1 MKRSLLILLALVI
14 CAGLVVAEGQYEA
27 SAPQS
32 RIKLA
37 TTTSTDNS
45 GLLEALI
52 PPFTEKTGIAV
63 DVIAVGTGKALA
75 LGQNGDVDVVLVHAR
90 SREDQFVADGYGVN
104 RRDVMHNDFVL
115 LGPVSDPAGIKGTQD
130 AAAAMQ
136 RINDSESSFV
146 SRGDDS
152 GTHTKERS
160 LWSAAGVDPA
170 GTWYKEAGQGMGT
183 VITMADDMLGY
194 TLADRGTYLS
204 MREKID
210 LQVLVEG
217 DARLFNPYGVIAVN
231 PGRHSH
237 VNYLEAMTFIAWLTS
252 VEGQQIIGDFT
263 KNGDILFYPD
273 VISR

>member
-1 MKRSLLILLALVI
+1 MKRSLLIMLALML
-14 CAGLVVAEGQYEA
+14 CAGLVVAEGQYES

-52 PPFTEKTGIAV
+52 PPFTEKSGIAV

-90 SREDQFVADGYGVN
+90 SREDQFVAEGYGVN

-115 LGPVSDPAGIKGTQD
+115 LGPASDPAGIKGMPD
-130 AAAAMQ
+130 AAAAL
-136 RINDSESSFV
+136 RKINDSESSFV

-152 GTHTKERS
+152 GTHTKERA
-160 LWSAAGVDPA
+160 LWNTAGIDPA

-204 MREKID
+204 MRDKID

-217 DARLFNPYGVIAVN
+217 DPRLFNPYGVMAVN
-231 PGRHSH
+231 PKLHRH
-237 VNYLEAMTFIAWLTS
+237 VNYLGAMTFIGWLTS
-252 VEGQQIIGDFT
+252 VEGQEIIGGFT
-263 KNGDILFYPD
+263 KNGDLLFYPD
-273 VISR
+273 VISE